1 VRIKREKAMKNPRE
15 FIIQKFT
22 EYYRDNANKIP
33 LPTSYKKRE
42 FGFILSDKGIMLR
55 HKAFSEP
62 RFFRDFI
69 KLITPSDV
77 YHSAAYYKHPSREM
91 GKKEW
96 IGADLIFD
104 IDFDHISTPC
114 TEEHEYWT
122 CELCDQ
128 AGVGKQ
134 PSVCSQCGG
143 SKFKMVVW
151 LCETCLETAKSEAL
165 KLIEFLVNDFG
176 FLPQDVEVCFSG
188 HRGYHIHVE
197 RDEIKQLDQDARKE
211 IVDYV
216 QGTGLKVSL
225 HGLMQVSRKT
235 GQKIIGPDLNDPGW
249 SGKIARGVY
258 DIIVTYNL
266 QQLKEI
272 NGINKNIASLIF
284 SQREKILKAWNTG
297 TPWGSI
303 KGVGI
308 KTWEKLVE
316 TSVVNQAVSIDTVVT
331 IDIHRLIRMPLTLH
345 GKTGLK
351 VVSIPSKSLERFD
364 PLRDAVAFNEGT
376 LKVYILAAHRFRIG
390 KEIYG
395 PYERE
400 TVKLPMAAAI
410 YLLCKR
416 AALLTD

>member
-1 VRIKREKAMKNPRE
+1 MKNPRE

-42 FGFILSDKGIMLR
+42 FGFILSGKGIMLR
-55 HKAFSEP
+55 HKAFTNP

-69 KLITPSDV
+69 KSITPSDV
-77 YHSAAYYKHPSREM
+77 YHSAAYYKQPSLEM
-91 GKKEW
+91 GKKGW

-104 IDFDHISTPC
+104 IDFDHIRTPC
-114 TEEHEYWT
+114 KVEHEYWT
-122 CELCDQ
+122 CDLCDQ
-128 AGVGKQ
+128 AGVGKH

-143 SKFKMVVW
+143 NKFKMVTW

-165 KLIEFLVNDFG
+165 KLVEFLVSDFG
-176 FLPQDVEVCFSG
+176 FSPQDVKVYFSG

-197 RDEIKQLDQDARKE
+197 REEIKQLDQDGRKE

-216 QGTGLKVSL
+216 LGTGLKISL
-225 HGLMQVSRKT
+225 HGLMQVSRRT

-249 SGKIARGVY
+249 GGKIARGVY
-258 DIIVTYNL
+258 DILVTYSI
-266 QQLKEI
+266 QQIKDI
-272 NGINKNIASLIF
+272 KGINTNIASLIY
-284 SQREKILKAWNTG
+284 SQRDKIHQAWNTG
-297 TPWGSI
+297 NPWGSI
-303 KGVGI
+303 KGIGI

-316 TSVVNQAVSIDTVVT
+316 ASVDNQAVCIDTVVT

-351 VVSIPSKSLERFD
+351 VISVPSKSLETFD

-390 KEIYG
+390 EEIYG
-395 PYERE
+395 PYRRE
-400 TVKLPMAAAI
+400 TVKLPIAAAI